1 MFPMSSAGSVT
12 YWLQLL
18 PNGDPAA
25 AEQLWQRYFQRLVHL
40 ACKKLRG
47 APRRLADEE
56 DVALSAFDSF
66 FRGAEQGRFPR
77 LNDREDLWQVLMMI
91 TARKAVDLIQ
101 HEHRKKRGGGA
112 VHNEGARGGTDDSA
126 AVPGLDE
133 VLGREPTPAFAAQV
147 AEELQHLL
155 GLLADDQM
163 RSIALLKMEGY
174 SHEEIGT
181 RVGCA
186 VRTVRRRLRLIRS
199 TWAREQP

>member
-1 MFPMSSAGSVT
+1 MSSGGSVT
-12 YWLQLL
+12 HWLQLL
-18 PNGDPAA
+18 PARDPAA
-25 AEQLWQRYFQRLVHL
+25 AEQLWQRYFQQLVRL
-40 ACKKLRG
+40 ACKKLHG

-112 VHNEGARGGTDDSA
+112 VQTAGQPAGAADAGA
-126 AVPGLDE
+126 APGLEE
-133 VLGREPTPAFAAQV
+133 VLSREPTPAFAAQV
-147 AEELQHLL
+147 AEEFQRLL
-155 GLLADDQM
+155 ALLADDEM

-174 SHEEIGT
+174 SHEEIAS

-186 VRTVRRRLRLIRS
+186 VRTVRRRLQLIRN
-199 TWAREQP
+199 TWAQEQV